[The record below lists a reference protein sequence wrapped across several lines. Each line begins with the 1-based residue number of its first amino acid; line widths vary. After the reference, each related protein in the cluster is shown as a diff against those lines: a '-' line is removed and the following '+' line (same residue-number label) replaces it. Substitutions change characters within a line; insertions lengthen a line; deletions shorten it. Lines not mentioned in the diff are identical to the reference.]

1 MSNNRK
7 GNEINTNENSEA
19 KTINVNTNS
28 GNVEIMTE
36 EQKRI
41 KNLED
46 QIAQL
51 TSMLLAQQQSYVT
64 PVQLAT
70 GSLDQEV
77 TIIFN
82 MLSGSVRAIFPTWK
96 LYLSE
101 FGEKTVIT
109 KSQLQELVN
118 NHRSWFKKEYI
129 LLDSKHMDLGENLRI
144 PVYNPDSKKF
154 IKPEDIE
161 KFATM
166 DIYSLEDYYKG
177 LSDVMK
183 NSLENYLFNKCCS
196 KDRNFYNVE
205 KMNTFNRMTK
215 SHLFD
220 NLIMTCTSEYGNEYE
235 ND

>member
-7 GNEINTNENSEA
+7 GNEVNINENSEA

-28 GNVEIMTE
+28 GTVETITE

-41 KNLED
+41 KKLED

-129 LLDSKHMDLGENLRI
+129 LLDSKHM
-144 PVYNPDSKKF
+144 
-154 IKPEDIE
+154 
-161 KFATM
+161 
-166 DIYSLEDYYKG
+166 
-177 LSDVMK
+177 
-183 NSLENYLFNKCCS
+183 
-196 KDRNFYNVE
+196 
-205 KMNTFNRMTK
+205 
-215 SHLFD
+215 
-220 NLIMTCTSEYGNEYE
+220 
-235 ND
+235 

>member
-7 GNEINTNENSEA
+7 GNEINTNENSEE

-77 TIIFN
+77 TTIFN
-82 MLSGSVRAIFPTWK
+82 MFSGSVRAIFPT
-96 LYLSE
+96 
-101 FGEKTVIT
+101 
-109 KSQLQELVN
+109 
-118 NHRSWFKKEYI
+118 
-129 LLDSKHMDLGENLRI
+129 
-144 PVYNPDSKKF
+144 
-154 IKPEDIE
+154 
-161 KFATM
+161 
-166 DIYSLEDYYKG
+166 
-177 LSDVMK
+177 
-183 NSLENYLFNKCCS
+183 
-196 KDRNFYNVE
+196 
-205 KMNTFNRMTK
+205 
-215 SHLFD
+215 
-220 NLIMTCTSEYGNEYE
+220 
-235 ND
+235 

>member
-7 GNEINTNENSEA
+7 GNEVNTNENSEV
-19 KTINVNTNS
+19 KTINANTNS
-28 GNVEIMTE
+28 GTVEMTE

-96 LYLSE
+96 L
-101 FGEKTVIT
+101 
-109 KSQLQELVN
+109 
-118 NHRSWFKKEYI
+118 
-129 LLDSKHMDLGENLRI
+129 
-144 PVYNPDSKKF
+144 
-154 IKPEDIE
+154 
-161 KFATM
+161 
-166 DIYSLEDYYKG
+166 
-177 LSDVMK
+177 
-183 NSLENYLFNKCCS
+183 
-196 KDRNFYNVE
+196 
-205 KMNTFNRMTK
+205 
-215 SHLFD
+215 
-220 NLIMTCTSEYGNEYE
+220 
-235 ND
+235 